1 MMHAVARR
9 FPAVFPPLLGLV
21 WLASTLAIQADTT
34 DGAWQAAKV
43 DFLRLSRQEHN
54 ARIAEWR
61 EVAAW
66 TFDDNRLPDGF
77 AVLKGQWKVEEG
89 RLRAVGGAPMDNRLI
104 KLANCVWPAFRMEF
118 DARLDSEDPAHA
130 DKICD
135 IILGL
140 NCAPD
145 TGSFAKGYALL
156 AAHYYNQA
164 TTLYRLNIP
173 CARVEWS
180 PVEPG
185 RVAHYRTRD
194 YPLQLTHRG
203 VYGFARNLMGD
214 ENLAYAFY
222 DEPGL
227 VHDIM
232 ETYTNLALRVWE
244 KQVADVD
251 FDLIEC
257 WEDMASKNGSIIS
270 PDTFRAFMAPCYGRV
285 AAFAREH
292 GIEVILVD
300 SDGYIEELA
309 GLMREA
315 GVTALYPFE
324 VQAGNDVGRVRDRYP
339 SVGIIGGLRKEAMY
353 EGRAAIDRE
362 MERARAWIRRGRY
375 IPGPDHFVLNL
386 ASFDNYRYFMERMK
400 DVVLTTPVEV

>member
-1 MMHAVARR
+1 MNTRERFIRTLTGREVDRVPFIKVFGGTNAILPRWEEAYPGIGGCIDKLLGFEGVYRGWGVAPVNLDVSNLGESEIIEEDDARILRRRGDGRVEQICKTGDYHHQTLEWPVKTPADWRRYKDRFLDPDDPAR
-9 FPAVFPPLLGLV
+9 FPA
-21 WLASTLAIQADTT
+21 D
-34 DGAWQAAKV
+34 
-43 DFLRLSRQEHN
+43 
-54 ARIAEWR
+54 
-61 EVAAW
+61 
-66 TFDDNRLPDGF
+66 
-77 AVLKGQWKVEEG
+77 
-89 RLRAVGGAPMDNRLI
+89 
-104 KLANCVWPAFRMEF
+104 WPE
-118 DARLDSEDPAHA
+118 
-130 DKICD
+130 
-135 IILGL
+135 
-140 NCAPD
+140 
-145 TGSFAKGYALL
+145 
-156 AAHYYNQA
+156 
-164 TTLYRLNIP
+164 
-173 CARVEWS
+173 
-180 PVEPG
+180 

-292 GIEVILVD
+292 GIEVILAD